1 MSVASVAAAIA
12 PKRVETVE
20 PCEGCAHA
28 LVEPM
33 PGADNLLCREPGV
46 IRSFGRERVSARLA
60 RDEVCHRRRFA
71 YRTGEGARS

>member
-1 MSVASVAAAIA
+1 MSAASVAAAIA
-12 PKRVETVE
+12 PKRVEHVD
-20 PCEGCAHA
+20 PCEECRNAI
-28 LVEPM
+28 VEPM

-46 IRSFGRERVSARLA
+46 LVAFGRERVSARLA